1 MWIVCSKL
9 SGIAFYTL
17 PVLDRWSYILWNQYD
32 TLHNEVIKS
41 YPLWTSNGLVITSG
55 ETSADETDLIDYD
68 YTYISCTGMGLTHS
82 ILARIDMVK
91 LIWYGVL
98 FTLFSPFD

>member
-1 MWIVCSKL
+1 
-9 SGIAFYTL
+9 
-17 PVLDRWSYILWNQYD
+17 
-32 TLHNEVIKS
+32 
-41 YPLWTSNGLVITSG
+41 LVITSG

-91 LIWYGVL
+91 LI
-98 FTLFSPFD
+98 